1 MPRPLPKRQQ
11 AVYDAIVAYLREHG
25 VAPST
30 ADLAQQFG
38 ISRTTVHGHLRA
50 LQRKGYLGHSEGVAR
65 SWRPLRGQPV
75 RVPVVGSVA
84 AGSPILAAENIEG
97 HITFDDARH
106 GETLFALRV
115 RGDSMIAA
123 GILDGDLVVVRRQD
137 GAEDGDLVVAL
148 VDDEEP
154 TVKKLRRDGDQLRLV
169 PMNPAYEPL
178 VLDGRRVRLVGK
190 VVGLRRNYEENPPGG

>member
-1 MPRPLPKRQQ
+1 MPRPLSQRQQ

-65 SWRPLRGQPV
+65 SWRPLRGQPSQ
-75 RVPVVGSVA
+75 VPVVGGVA
-84 AGSPILAAENIEG
+84 AGSPVLAAENIEG

-106 GETLFALRV
+106 GDTLFALRV

-148 VDDEEP
+148 VDDEEA
-154 TVKKLRRDGDQLRLV
+154 TVKKLWRDEDRVHLV
-169 PMNPAYEPL
+169 AMNPDYEPI
-178 VLDGRRVRLVGK
+178 VIEGDRVRVLGRVIG
-190 VVGLRRNYEENPPGG
+190 VRRCLDDTDTR